1 MMVSQVH
8 NSTAALP
15 RPTTLGEKLIREA
28 RQALENPGQ
37 SLGGRTVED
46 RVDLSTADLGG
57 GHKAVNLARGGQ
69 LAEEMRSA
77 KPEDLAEKLDR
88 GLAEGFHVGNLF
100 RNVFRS
106 LFAAFRARF

>member
-8 NSTAALP
+8 NSAAALP
-15 RPTTLGEKLIREA
+15 RPTTLGEKLMREA
-28 RQALENPGQ
+28 RQTLANPGQ
-37 SLGGRTVED
+37 SLGGRTVGD
-46 RVDLSTADLGG
+46 RIDFSTTDIGG

-69 LAEEMRSA
+69 LANELRNA
-77 KPEDLAEKLDR
+77 KPEDLAEKLDS
-88 GLAEGFHVGNLF
+88 GLAEGFHAGNLF